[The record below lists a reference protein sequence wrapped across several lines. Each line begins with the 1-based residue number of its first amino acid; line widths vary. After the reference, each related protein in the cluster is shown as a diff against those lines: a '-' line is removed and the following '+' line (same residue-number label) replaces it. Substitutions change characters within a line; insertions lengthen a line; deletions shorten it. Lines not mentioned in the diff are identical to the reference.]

1 MVVVV
6 LLGGEMNMDFNQLGT
21 VIFAIGT
28 TMWIPIWAL
37 FEGVAKCIRAFKGT
51 DVTMKEFR
59 SNKSHDEWSDFDD
72 EDLEEN
78 EPKEANKIQRNRKP
92 KELELQRRQQKI
104 VLRSKK
110 G

>member
-59 SNKSHDEWSDFDD
+59 SNKSHEWSDFDD

-78 EPKEANKIQRNRKP
+78 EPKEANNAT
-92 KELELQRRQQKI
+92 EQKTK
-104 VLRSKK
+104 RTRTTTKTAKDSSEQK
-110 G
+110 

>member
-6 LLGGEMNMDFNQLGT
+6 LLGGETNMDFNQLGT

-51 DVTMKEFR
+51 DVTMEEFR
-59 SNKSHDEWSDFDD
+59 SNKNHEWSDFDD

-78 EPKEANKIQRNRKP
+78 EPKEANNAT
-92 KELELQRRQQKI
+92 EQKTK
-104 VLRSKK
+104 RTRTTTKTAKDSSQK
-110 G
+110 

>member
-6 LLGGEMNMDFNQLGT
+6 LLGGDISMDFNQLGT

-51 DVTMKEFR
+51 DVTMEEFR
-59 SNKSHDEWSDFDD
+59 SNKNHEWSDFDD
-72 EDLEEN
+72 EDYEDL
-78 EPKEANKIQRNRKP
+78 KEDKP
-92 KELELQRRQQKI
+92 KEENNTMEQKTKRTR
-104 VLRSKK
+104 VTTKATKDSSEQK
-110 G
+110 

>member
-21 VIFAIGT
+21 VIFAIDT

-37 FEGVAKCIRAFKGT
+37 FEGVAKCIRALKGT
-51 DVTMKEFR
+51 DVTMFR
-59 SNKSHDEWSDFDD
+59 NNKNHEWSDFDD

-78 EPKEANKIQRNRKP
+78 EPKEANNAT
-92 KELELQRRQQKI
+92 EQKTK
-104 VLRSKK
+104 RTRTTTKTTKDSSQK
-110 G
+110 

>member
-37 FEGVAKCIRAFKGT
+37 FEGVAKCIRALKGT
-51 DVTMKEFR
+51 DVTR
-59 SNKSHDEWSDFDD
+59 SNKSHEWSDFDD

-78 EPKEANKIQRNRKP
+78 EPKEANNAT
-92 KELELQRRQQKI
+92 EQKTK
-104 VLRSKK
+104 RTRTTTKTAKDSSQK
-110 G
+110 

>member
-1 MVVVV
+1 
-6 LLGGEMNMDFNQLGT
+6 MDFNQLGT

-59 SNKSHDEWSDFDD
+59 SKVMMNGLILMMKIWKKT
-72 EDLEEN
+72 N
-78 EPKEANKIQRNRKP
+78 RKKRIIQRNRKP

>member
-6 LLGGEMNMDFNQLGT
+6 LLGGETNMDFNQLGT

-51 DVTMKEFR
+51 DVTMEEFR
-59 SNKSHDEWSDFDD
+59 SNKSHDEWSDSDD

-78 EPKEANKIQRNRKP
+78 KPKEANNAT
-92 KELELQRRQQKI
+92 EQKTK
-104 VLRSKK
+104 RTRTTTKTAKDSSQK
-110 G
+110 

>member
-6 LLGGEMNMDFNQLGT
+6 LSGGEMNMDFNQLGT

-59 SNKSHDEWSDFDD
+59 SNKSHEWSDFDD

-78 EPKEANKIQRNRKP
+78 EPKEANNAT
-92 KELELQRRQQKI
+92 EQKTKRTRTTI
-104 VLRSKK
+104 S
-110 G
+110 

>member
-1 MVVVV
+1 
-6 LLGGEMNMDFNQLGT
+6 MDFNQLGT

-59 SNKSHDEWSDFDD
+59 SNKSHDSDFDD

-78 EPKEANKIQRNRKP
+78 EPKEANNAT
-92 KELELQRRQQKI
+92 EQKTK
-104 VLRSKK
+104 RTRTTTKTAKDSSQK
-110 G
+110 

>member
-37 FEGVAKCIRAFKGT
+37 FEGVAKCIRALKGT
-51 DVTMKEFR
+51 DVTR
-59 SNKSHDEWSDFDD
+59 SNKSHDEWSDSDD

-78 EPKEANKIQRNRKP
+78 EPKEANNAT
-92 KELELQRRQQKI
+92 EQKTK
-104 VLRSKK
+104 RTRTTTKTAKDSSQK
-110 G
+110 

>member
-1 MVVVV
+1 MEEVD

-51 DVTMKEFR
+51 DVTMEEFR

-78 EPKEANKIQRNRKP
+78 EPKEVNNTM
-92 KELELQRRQQKI
+92 EQKTKRTR
-104 VLRSKK
+104 VTTKTAKDSSQK
-110 G
+110 

>member
-1 MVVVV
+1 
-6 LLGGEMNMDFNQLGT
+6 MDFNQLGT

-51 DVTMKEFR
+51 DVTMEEFR
-59 SNKSHDEWSDFDD
+59 SNKSHD

-78 EPKEANKIQRNRKP
+78 EPKEANNTT
-92 KELELQRRQQKI
+92 EQKTK
-104 VLRSKK
+104 RTRTTTKTAKDSSQK
-110 G
+110 

>member
-1 MVVVV
+1 
-6 LLGGEMNMDFNQLGT
+6 MDFSQLGT

-59 SNKSHDEWSDFDD
+59 NNKNHEWSDFDD

-78 EPKEANKIQRNRKP
+78 EPKEANNATEQKT
-92 KELELQRRQQKI
+92 RRTRTTTKTAKDSSQK
-104 VLRSKK
+104 
-110 G
+110 

>member
-1 MVVVV
+1 MEEVD

-51 DVTMKEFR
+51 DVTMEEFR

-78 EPKEANKIQRNRKP
+78 EPKEENNAMEQKNKKN
-92 KELELQRRQQKI
+92 
-104 VLRSKK
+104 
-110 G
+110 